1 MTGFA
6 IETHWPDRVSGGE
19 MDEAVDRSTVAEV
32 VVKAGD
38 SVLTGVI
45 ADDGYR
51 PGPRVSAY
59 RLAEWI
65 VWNWWRLRWEA
76 GTAFRGNAPSV
87 EWCRAHETTGIGGGW
102 LWPRMTIA
110 GDGRRVALRVATAP
124 ATDTEPLAYVGGL
137 GIVSADAFEQGVD
150 AFVAE
155 VLRRLAEKSVRETGL
170 HVAYVELQR
179 EREDE
184 DAALY
189 RRIEALWG
197 KDVDSASSTLVER
210 FAADGLAIG
219 RRAVEEVVADHSLTT
234 KPSAEQ
240 LRKIARR
247 SGHEARSTDRISPE
261 FTPRETYGRLAP
273 WIVGVDAAKAV
284 RDKERLGDGP
294 ISDAR
299 LASMYGVSADCLT
312 HRRRGPFAYALE
324 DGRESVVLRSG
335 SRVGRRF
342 EVARLLADR
351 LLVETDEALR
361 PATRAAT
368 FRQKMQR
375 AFAAEFLCPFDALR
389 DVLGGDYSQE
399 TMESAARRFRVSA
412 LLVRSHLANHGL
424 VDMPDQEEIDTPS
437 MHEALGVGLA
447 A

>member
-1 MTGFA
+1 M
-6 IETHWPDRVSGGE
+6 
-19 MDEAVDRSTVAEV
+19 
-32 VVKAGD
+32 
-38 SVLTGVI
+38 
-45 ADDGYR
+45 
-51 PGPRVSAY
+51 
-59 RLAEWI
+59 
-65 VWNWWRLRWEA
+65 
-76 GTAFRGNAPSV
+76 AFRGNAPPV

-102 LWPRMTIA
+102 LWPRMTVA
-110 GDGRRVALRVATAP
+110 GDGRRVTLRVATTT

-137 GIVSADAFEQGVD
+137 GIVAADVFERGVD
-150 AFVAE
+150 AFVAA

-170 HVAYVELQR
+170 HVAYAELKR

-197 KDVDSASSTLVER
+197 KDVDSASSSLVER

-219 RRAVEEVVADHSLTT
+219 RHAVEEVVADQSLTT

-247 SGHEARSTDRISPE
+247 SGHEARSADRISPK

-335 SRVGRRF
+335 SRIGRRF

-389 DVLGGDYSQE
+389 DVLGGDLLPGDHGKCRKALPRLGFARALATWPIMAWWTCPTKRKSTRHRCTRRLALDWRHSGTE
-399 TMESAARRFRVSA
+399 ADGSDRRLRARRSRRPHLPHPGARRDPCRDAAR
-412 LLVRSHLANHGL
+412 VRGSPPGRRRRRGRHR
-424 VDMPDQEEIDTPS
+424 PRR
-437 MHEALGVGLA
+437 A
-447 A
+447 AQH